1 MRLKNTCCH
10 KPLGQCLLLHF
21 YTTADFQ
28 SKKWSSFSQV
38 IQYATLSVCCSS
50 SILPQGRHLL
60 CGTRLFLWCGVWL
73 CETSFPCSGESY
85 LFILQLRSLAIFAVS
100 IAQSSLCLLLEY
112 TTVCFRGSL
121 IVYVCIIGASLL
133 WQLDCPQFQKLCF
146 RNLLI
151 AIPQEQ
157 VLCHRWQKP
166 FCWVVVQSS
175 LCSVDA
181 CVSVMG
187 LYEYAQPGDKYI
199 HCGCN
204 RYS

>member
-1 MRLKNTCCH
+1 MSSCTGVWNWLTRLKNTCCH

-38 IQYATLSVCCSS
+38 VQYARLSVCSCSS
-50 SILPQGRHLL
+50 SISPRP
-60 CGTRLFLWCGVWL
+60 
-73 CETSFPCSGESY
+73 TSYVVVKVICS
-85 LFILQLRSLAIFAVS
+85 FCNWSLAICTVS
-100 IAQSSLCLLLEY
+100 IQSSLCWLLEY

-133 WQLDCPQFQKLCF
+133 WQFDCPQFQKLCF

-166 FCWVVVQSS
+166 FCWVVVQSG